1 MGKILA
7 CMTLSESTIF
17 RKVAK
22 ALGII
27 VLGLISVFI
36 PVIGP
41 ILFLISLVFAG
52 RLMYFAWLESEREFA
67 VTNRESVPNVIFD
80 PKRSIVQ
87 GYEDDDSATQEYGKK

>member
-1 MGKILA
+1 MA
-7 CMTLSESTIF
+7 LSESTIF

-27 VLGLISVFI
+27 VLGLISIFI
-36 PVIGP
+36 EPVIGSL
-41 ILFLISLVFAG
+41 LFLISLVFAG

-80 PKRSIVQ
+80 PKRSIIQ
-87 GYEDDDSATQEYGKK
+87 GYEDDDSVSQEYGKK

>member
-7 CMTLSESTIF
+7 RMTLSESTIF

-80 PKRSIVQ
+80 TKRSIVQ
-87 GYEDDDSATQEYGKK
+87 CYEDDDSVTQEYGKK